1 MIPDATGAGAVA
13 STPRTGGLD
22 DGRSRSSQPG
32 VAARGRIALGFPYF
46 ALLEVAVMAGTGAG
60 KAPGGAYFLGRFRAS
75 DADRERV
82 IDILKVA
89 FVQGRLTRDELDARA
104 GQTFASRTYAELAA
118 VTADIRA
125 RPPAA
130 REPAGQT
137 AAWEPARQPA
147 TKESAGQTAAR
158 EPAGQTAAREPAGTP
173 SAKKFA
179 AWSLGGWAGFSGALL
194 ALAFGTN
201 NEALAKVA
209 LVLML
214 CSVMSSVAVVLLAA
228 SNQRI

>member
-1 MIPDATGAGAVA
+1 
-13 STPRTGGLD
+13 
-22 DGRSRSSQPG
+22 
-32 VAARGRIALGFPYF
+32 
-46 ALLEVAVMAGTGAG
+46 MAGTGSG

-75 DADRERV
+75 DADREQV
-82 IDILKVA
+82 IDTLKVA

-118 VTADIRA
+118 VTADIPA
-125 RPPAA
+125 GPPAA
-130 REPAGQT
+130 REPAGQP
-137 AAWEPARQPA
+137 AARQPA
-147 TKESAGQTAAR
+147 GQPAAG
-158 EPAGQTAAREPAGTP
+158 EPAGTP
-173 SAKKFA
+173 SATKFA

-194 ALAFGTN
+194 ALAFGTG

-214 CSVMSSVAVVLLAA
+214 CAVMSSVAVVLLAA

>member
-1 MIPDATGAGAVA
+1 
-13 STPRTGGLD
+13 
-22 DGRSRSSQPG
+22 
-32 VAARGRIALGFPYF
+32 
-46 ALLEVAVMAGTGAG
+46 MAGTGAG

-75 DADRERV
+75 DADREQV
-82 IDILKVA
+82 IDTLKVA

-118 VTADIRA
+118 VTVDIPA

-130 REPAGQT
+130 REPAGQ
-137 AAWEPARQPA
+137 P
-147 TKESAGQTAAR
+147 AAR
-158 EPAGQTAAREPAGTP
+158 EPAGQAAAREPAGTP
-173 SAKKFA
+173 SATKFA

-194 ALAFGTN
+194 ALAFGTG

-214 CSVMSSVAVVLLAA
+214 CAVMSSVAVVLLAA

>member
-1 MIPDATGAGAVA
+1 
-13 STPRTGGLD
+13 
-22 DGRSRSSQPG
+22 
-32 VAARGRIALGFPYF
+32 
-46 ALLEVAVMAGTGAG
+46 MAGTGAG

-75 DADRERV
+75 DADREQV
-82 IDILKVA
+82 IDTLKVA

-118 VTADIRA
+118 VTADIPA
-125 RPPAA
+125 GPPAA
-130 REPAGQT
+130 RERTGQPAAGQPAGQP
-137 AAWEPARQPA
+137 AARQPA
-147 TKESAGQTAAR
+147 GQPAAG
-158 EPAGQTAAREPAGTP
+158 EPAGTP
-173 SAKKFA
+173 SATKFA

-194 ALAFGTN
+194 ALAFGTG

-214 CSVMSSVAVVLLAA
+214 CAVMSSVAVVLLAA

>member
-1 MIPDATGAGAVA
+1 
-13 STPRTGGLD
+13 
-22 DGRSRSSQPG
+22 
-32 VAARGRIALGFPYF
+32 
-46 ALLEVAVMAGTGAG
+46 MAGTGAG

-75 DADRERV
+75 DADREQV
-82 IDILKVA
+82 IDTLKVA

-118 VTADIRA
+118 VTADIPA
-125 RPPAA
+125 GPPAA
-130 REPAGQT
+130 REPAGQP
-137 AAWEPARQPA
+137 AAGQPAGQPAARQPA
-147 TKESAGQTAAR
+147 GQPAAR
-158 EPAGQTAAREPAGTP
+158 QPAGQPAAGEPAGTP
-173 SAKKFA
+173 SATKFA

-194 ALAFGTN
+194 ALAFGTG

-214 CSVMSSVAVVLLAA
+214 CAVLSSVAVVLLAA

>member
-1 MIPDATGAGAVA
+1 
-13 STPRTGGLD
+13 
-22 DGRSRSSQPG
+22 
-32 VAARGRIALGFPYF
+32 
-46 ALLEVAVMAGTGAG
+46 MAGTGAG

-75 DADRERV
+75 DADREQV
-82 IDILKVA
+82 IDTLKVA

-118 VTADIRA
+118 VTADIPA
-125 RPPAA
+125 GPPAA
-130 REPAGQT
+130 REPTGQP
-137 AAWEPARQPA
+137 AARQPA
-147 TKESAGQTAAR
+147 GRPAAG
-158 EPAGQTAAREPAGTP
+158 EPAGTP
-173 SAKKFA
+173 SATKFA

-194 ALAFGTN
+194 ALAFGTG

-214 CSVMSSVAVVLLAA
+214 CAVLSSVAVVLLAA

>member
-1 MIPDATGAGAVA
+1 
-13 STPRTGGLD
+13 
-22 DGRSRSSQPG
+22 
-32 VAARGRIALGFPYF
+32 
-46 ALLEVAVMAGTGAG
+46 MAGTGAG
-60 KAPGGAYFLGRFRAS
+60 KAPGGAHFLGRFRAS
-75 DADRERV
+75 DADREQV
-82 IDILKVA
+82 IDTLKVA
-89 FVQGRLTRDELDARA
+89 FVQGRLTRDELDVRA

-118 VTADIRA
+118 ITADIPGG
-125 RPPAA
+125 PPAATEPAGTPAATEAAERLAA
-130 REPAGQT
+130 REPGGT
-137 AAWEPARQPA
+137 PAATEAAERL
-147 TKESAGQTAAR
+147 AAR
-158 EPAGQTAAREPAGTP
+158 EPGGTPAATEPAGTP

>member
-1 MIPDATGAGAVA
+1 MAGA
-13 STPRTGGLD
+13 
-22 DGRSRSSQPG
+22 
-32 VAARGRIALGFPYF
+32 
-46 ALLEVAVMAGTGAG
+46 GAG

-75 DADRERV
+75 DADREQV
-82 IDILKVA
+82 IDTLKVA
-89 FVQGRLTRDELDARA
+89 FVQGRLTKDELDARA

-118 VTADIRA
+118 AAADIPA
-125 RPPAA
+125 GPPAA
-130 REPAGQT
+130 RE
-137 AAWEPARQPA
+137 R
-147 TKESAGQTAAR
+147 
-158 EPAGQTAAREPAGTP
+158 AGTP

-194 ALAFGTN
+194 ALAFGTG

-214 CSVMSSVAVVLLAA
+214 CAVMSSVAVVLLAA

>member
-1 MIPDATGAGAVA
+1 
-13 STPRTGGLD
+13 
-22 DGRSRSSQPG
+22 
-32 VAARGRIALGFPYF
+32 
-46 ALLEVAVMAGTGAG
+46 MAGTGAG

-75 DADRERV
+75 DADREQV
-82 IDILKVA
+82 IDTLKVA

-118 VTADIRA
+118 VTADIPA
-125 RPPAA
+125 GPPAA
-130 REPAGQT
+130 REPTGQP
-137 AAWEPARQPA
+137 AARQPA
-147 TKESAGQTAAR
+147 GQPAAG
-158 EPAGQTAAREPAGTP
+158 EPAGTP
-173 SAKKFA
+173 SATKFA

-194 ALAFGTN
+194 ALAFGTG

-214 CSVMSSVAVVLLAA
+214 CAVMSSVAVVLLAA

>member
-1 MIPDATGAGAVA
+1 
-13 STPRTGGLD
+13 
-22 DGRSRSSQPG
+22 
-32 VAARGRIALGFPYF
+32 
-46 ALLEVAVMAGTGAG
+46 MAGTGSG

-75 DADRERV
+75 DADREQV
-82 IDILKVA
+82 IDTLKVA

-118 VTADIRA
+118 VTADIPA
-125 RPPAA
+125 GPPAA
-130 REPAGQT
+130 REPTGQP
-137 AAWEPARQPA
+137 AARQPA
-147 TKESAGQTAAR
+147 GQPAAG
-158 EPAGQTAAREPAGTP
+158 EPAGTP
-173 SAKKFA
+173 SATKFA

-194 ALAFGTN
+194 ALAFGTG

-214 CSVMSSVAVVLLAA
+214 CAVMSSVAVVLLAA

>member
-1 MIPDATGAGAVA
+1 
-13 STPRTGGLD
+13 
-22 DGRSRSSQPG
+22 
-32 VAARGRIALGFPYF
+32 
-46 ALLEVAVMAGTGAG
+46 MAGTGAG

-75 DADRERV
+75 DADREQV
-82 IDILKVA
+82 IDTLKVA

-118 VTADIRA
+118 VTADIPA
-125 RPPAA
+125 RPPATREPAGQTGAREPARQPAAREPARQPAA

-137 AAWEPARQPA
+137 
-147 TKESAGQTAAR
+147 GAR
-158 EPAGQTAAREPAGTP
+158 EPAGQTGAREPAGTP

-194 ALAFGTN
+194 ALAFGTG

-214 CSVMSSVAVVLLAA
+214 CSVMSSVAVVLLSA

>member
-1 MIPDATGAGAVA
+1 
-13 STPRTGGLD
+13 
-22 DGRSRSSQPG
+22 
-32 VAARGRIALGFPYF
+32 
-46 ALLEVAVMAGTGAG
+46 MAGTGAG

-75 DADRERV
+75 DADREQV
-82 IDILKVA
+82 IDTLKVA

-118 VTADIRA
+118 VTADIPA
-125 RPPAA
+125 GPPAA
-130 REPAGQT
+130 RERTGQPAAGQPAGQP
-137 AAWEPARQPA
+137 AAE
-147 TKESAGQTAAR
+147 
-158 EPAGQTAAREPAGTP
+158 EPAGQPAAGEPAGTP
-173 SAKKFA
+173 SATKFA

-194 ALAFGTN
+194 ALAFGTG

-214 CSVMSSVAVVLLAA
+214 CAVLSSVAVVLLAA

>member
-1 MIPDATGAGAVA
+1 
-13 STPRTGGLD
+13 
-22 DGRSRSSQPG
+22 
-32 VAARGRIALGFPYF
+32 
-46 ALLEVAVMAGTGAG
+46 MAGTGAG

-75 DADRERV
+75 DADREQV
-82 IDILKVA
+82 IDTLKVA

-118 VTADIRA
+118 VTADILA
-125 RPPAA
+125 GPPAA
-130 REPAGQT
+130 RERTGQPAAGQPAGQP
-137 AAWEPARQPA
+137 AA
-147 TKESAGQTAAR
+147 G
-158 EPAGQTAAREPAGTP
+158 EPAGQPAAGEPAGTP
-173 SAKKFA
+173 SATKFA

-194 ALAFGTN
+194 ALAFGTG

-214 CSVMSSVAVVLLAA
+214 CAVMSSVAVVLLAA

>member
-1 MIPDATGAGAVA
+1 
-13 STPRTGGLD
+13 
-22 DGRSRSSQPG
+22 
-32 VAARGRIALGFPYF
+32 
-46 ALLEVAVMAGTGAG
+46 MAGTGAG

-75 DADRERV
+75 DADREQV
-82 IDILKVA
+82 IDTLKVA

-118 VTADIRA
+118 VTADIPA
-125 RPPAA
+125 GPPAA
-130 REPAGQT
+130 REPT
-137 AAWEPARQPA
+137 AQPAARQPA
-147 TKESAGQTAAR
+147 GQPAAG
-158 EPAGQTAAREPAGTP
+158 EPAGTP
-173 SAKKFA
+173 SATKFA

-194 ALAFGTN
+194 ALAFGTG

-214 CSVMSSVAVVLLAA
+214 CAVMSSVAVVLLAA

>member
-1 MIPDATGAGAVA
+1 
-13 STPRTGGLD
+13 
-22 DGRSRSSQPG
+22 
-32 VAARGRIALGFPYF
+32 
-46 ALLEVAVMAGTGAG
+46 MAGTGAG

-75 DADRERV
+75 DADREQV
-82 IDILKVA
+82 IDTLKVA

-118 VTADIRA
+118 VTADIPA
-125 RPPAA
+125 GPPAA
-130 REPAGQT
+130 RERTG
-137 AAWEPARQPA
+137 QPA
-147 TKESAGQTAAR
+147 AG
-158 EPAGQTAAREPAGTP
+158 EPAGQPAAGEPAGTP
-173 SAKKFA
+173 SATKFA

-194 ALAFGTN
+194 ALAFGTG

-214 CSVMSSVAVVLLAA
+214 CAVLSSVAVVLLAA

>member
-1 MIPDATGAGAVA
+1 
-13 STPRTGGLD
+13 
-22 DGRSRSSQPG
+22 
-32 VAARGRIALGFPYF
+32 
-46 ALLEVAVMAGTGAG
+46 MAGTGAG

-75 DADRERV
+75 DADREQV
-82 IDILKVA
+82 IDTLKVA

-118 VTADIRA
+118 VTADIPA

-130 REPAGQT
+130 RERTGQPAAGQPAGQP
-137 AAWEPARQPA
+137 AA
-147 TKESAGQTAAR
+147 G
-158 EPAGQTAAREPAGTP
+158 EPAGQPAAGEPAGTP
-173 SAKKFA
+173 SATKFA

-194 ALAFGTN
+194 ALAFGTG

-214 CSVMSSVAVVLLAA
+214 CAVMSSVAVVLLAA